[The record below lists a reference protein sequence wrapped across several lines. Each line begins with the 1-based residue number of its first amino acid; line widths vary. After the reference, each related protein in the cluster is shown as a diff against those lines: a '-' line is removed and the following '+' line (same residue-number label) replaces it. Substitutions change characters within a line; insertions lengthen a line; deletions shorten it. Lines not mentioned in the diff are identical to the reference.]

1 MLGSPGPPDESEP
14 GAGQNP
20 FREQPAR
27 PGAEGGRARGEGRE
41 SRRDLDRLSKQLA
54 KAEERARQLEEERQA
69 LLQERD
75 SRQQQNEELC
85 AALEKLQKELQRLSR
100 EMEAAPP
107 ADGSPR
113 DEKLAEAEQ
122 DRGRMQEREAAQSA
136 VQQQLETDLRE
147 ALAQNTNLQSELEK
161 LRATL
166 TNNEAE
172 LQRVNTERQRLLNE
186 YGQQCMELI
195 GLRKTVAEAADLK
208 AEIARLEEELE
219 RASGAARAGSPG
231 RGGRKS
237 SEHGG
242 EQGRRDEEI
251 RRLKEHLARLE
262 KDLASRGA
270 PLPLAALPPA
280 LQQILTHMGSEL
292 DAQRIVTDLWERLME
307 QESRFNAAHDDT
319 NRRMGEL
326 EELRR
331 QLAQVYGN
339 IITPITVLSATADLL
354 VMRQDMPKG
363 AQKSLEEL
371 KQLMATVRQAIS
383 RMQKITTTGRDKQ

>member
-1 MLGSPGPPDESEP
+1 V
-14 GAGQNP
+14 
-20 FREQPAR
+20 
-27 PGAEGGRARGEGRE
+27 
-41 SRRDLDRLSKQLA
+41 DRLPRQHDN
-54 KAEERARQLEEERQA
+54 AEERVQQLEQERQA

-75 SRQQQNEELC
+75 SREHQNEELRES
-85 AALEKLQKELQRLSR
+85 LEKLHEELRRLSR

-107 ADGSPR
+107 ADGSALE
-113 DEKLAEAEQ
+113 EKLAEAER
-122 DRGRMQEREAAQSA
+122 DRGQMQEREAAQSA

-161 LRATL
+161 LRAAL

-172 LQRVNTERQRLLNE
+172 LQRVNAERQRLLNE

-195 GLRKTVAEAADLK
+195 GLQKELADAAGLK

-219 RASGAARAGSPG
+219 RARGATPAGVPG

-237 SEHGG
+237 SEQGG
-242 EQGRRDEEI
+242 EQARRDEEV
-251 RRLKEHLARLE
+251 RRLKEHIARLE

-280 LQQILTHMGSEL
+280 LQQILTHMGSEV

-307 QESRFNAAHDDT
+307 QESRFNAARDDT

-354 VMRQDMPKG
+354 AMRQDMPKG

-371 KQLMATVRQAIS
+371 KQIMATVRQAIS
-383 RMQKITTTGRDKQ
+383 RMQKITTTGHDKE